1 MIRTRMRIVE
11 GVARG
16 LCGSCRNSQIRTHDN
31 GESLVECGQFYE
43 HVHKVTR
50 PVKECSEYL
59 AKNAA
64 TEREMRETAWIIEV
78 KKGKNI
84 GFISPLEAQKKGLH
98 RRDLLDF

>member
-1 MIRTRMRIVE
+1 
-11 GVARG
+11 
-16 LCGSCRNSQIRTHDN
+16 
-31 GESLVECGQFYE
+31 
-43 HVHKVTR
+43 
-50 PVKECSEYL
+50 VKECSEYL